1 MNYTIRKMKQSD
13 IEAIAE
19 TFAHWNKTPEQYE
32 RYFAENQSGER
43 ATFVAVAGER
53 VIGYTNILWQSDYM
67 PFIKKDIPEIND
79 LNVVEDFQNRGVG
92 RSLIR
97 AAELE
102 IAEAGKPTVGIG
114 VGQTP
119 DYSAAQHLYP
129 KLGYIP
135 DGRGARPTQYGDV
148 VYFTK
153 SL

>member
-1 MNYTIRKMKQSD
+1 MNYTIRKMKRSD
-13 IEAIAE
+13 IEAIAK
-19 TFAHWNKTPEQYE
+19 TFAHWNKTREQYE

-43 ATFVAVAGER
+43 LTFVAVADEKA
-53 VIGYTNILWQSDYM
+53 IGYTNILWQSDYV

-79 LNVVEDFQNRGVG
+79 LNVVEDFQNQGVG

-97 AAELE
+97 AAELT
-102 IAEAGKPTVGIG
+102 IAEAGKTTVGIG

-135 DGRGARPTQYGDV
+135 DGRGARSTPYGDV
-148 VYFTK
+148 IYLTK
-153 SL
+153 DL